1 MKPECPISTPIEPPS
16 KNTSAK
22 GVRLQRRTSG
32 RPIPIEIERFTA
44 RRGGQPH
51 ASEVR
56 IAAAVGDE
64 DRKVRRHIFD
74 LRHKAAGADDASSVE
89 IFDGQRR
96 GDLVVPRW
104 NIKRLV
110 QADVGRAM
118 RRVGRAEAMIDCGL
132 QRGGIV
138 GCKIAGGTEAA
149 VLDADRFVIGK
160 QEHRS
165 DHDHAAVVSAVQVVP
180 PSVLM

>member
-1 MKPECPISTPIEPPS
+1 
-16 KNTSAK
+16 
-22 GVRLQRRTSG
+22 
-32 RPIPIEIERFTA
+32 
-44 RRGGQPH
+44 
-51 ASEVR
+51 
-56 IAAAVGDE
+56 
-64 DRKVRRHIFD
+64 
-74 LRHKAAGADDASSVE
+74 
-89 IFDGQRR
+89 
-96 GDLVVPRW
+96 
-104 NIKRLV
+104 
-110 QADVGRAM
+110 M

-149 VLDADRFVIGK
+149 VLDAVRLVIGK

>member
-1 MKPECPISTPIEPPS
+1 
-16 KNTSAK
+16 
-22 GVRLQRRTSG
+22 
-32 RPIPIEIERFTA
+32 
-44 RRGGQPH
+44 
-51 ASEVR
+51 
-56 IAAAVGDE
+56 
-64 DRKVRRHIFD
+64 
-74 LRHKAAGADDASSVE
+74 
-89 IFDGQRR
+89 
-96 GDLVVPRW
+96 
-104 NIKRLV
+104 
-110 QADVGRAM
+110 M

-149 VLDADRFVIGK
+149 VHDADRFVIGK